1 MTLLISFPWFL
12 ELTCVAT
19 HPELTLLPYFL
30 GQMKYDTFLAMLQ
43 ETNFSAVQ
51 IWKPFESALP
61 NYSKVELPE
70 TLKEVPSILMNH
82 LIDQISGIRQFKDM
96 ETEKLPLWSIILI
109 SIGAVI
115 LAVALLFLCRRHLSK
130 LKIRRGGGKEKMMK
144 TTDMEEKDVTEQQ
157 QQQQLSLALRR
168 EVDVSDRGSSKT
180 PPVKKDSQK
189 LEATPVSSL
198 ICVLD
203 GDDRETS
210 L

>member
-1 MTLLISFPWFL
+1 
-12 ELTCVAT
+12 
-19 HPELTLLPYFL
+19 
-30 GQMKYDTFLAMLQ
+30 MLQ
-43 ETNFSAVQ
+43 ETYFAAIQ

-61 NYSKVELPE
+61 NYSKVELTE
-70 TLKEVPSILMNH
+70 TLKEVPSIPMNH
-82 LIDQISGIRQFKDM
+82 LIDQITGIRQFKDM

-115 LAVALLFLCRRHLSK
+115 LTVALLFLCRRHLSK
-130 LKIRRGGGKEKMMK
+130 LKYRRGGGKEKML
-144 TTDMEEKDVTEQQ
+144 TTTEMEEKDVTEQ

-168 EVDVSDRGSSKT
+168 EVDVSDHGSSKT
-180 PPVKKDSQK
+180 PPVKKDSRK
-189 LEATPVSSL
+189 LEATPNSSL